1 MKDLE
6 NKRQRLLRGRA
17 EEAAGLI
24 QKMTD
29 SGLTPQQISD
39 ATGVSFR
46 TVYRWWKE
54 GHAPH
59 PILLDALR
67 KLALKKGIDNEVH
80 SEGQH

>member
-1 MKDLE
+1 ME
-6 NKRQRLLRGRA
+6 RA
-17 EEAAGLI
+17 ESNRQKHWKARADEAAGLI
-24 QKMTD
+24 QKLVD
-29 SGLTPQQISD
+29 AGVTPEKISES
-39 ATGVSFR
+39 TGVSFR

-54 GHAPH
+54 GHSPH